1 MIGQDLTIEK
11 LSISFEG
18 KQIVHELSFQIK
30 PGTILAMVG
39 ESGSGKSVTARS
51 LVGLAGDRA
60 QITAQS
66 LRLGDHDLLG
76 LDEEGWSELRGKEIG
91 FVLQDA
97 LTSLDPLRTI
107 GQEIEEA
114 LTVHGQ
120 LRGWRHRRARRER
133 VLELLR
139 NSAVSEPETRI
150 QERANELS
158 GGLRQR
164 ALIASAIALN
174 PGIIIVDEPTTAL
187 DASTVARVLTL
198 FSDLRDAG
206 HGILLISH
214 DIEAV
219 SQIADTII
227 VVKEGRLIEQGEAD
241 QILNRPSQEY
251 TRLLLSSIPG
261 QHHKLPRPSV
271 QKTEDVSPLLVVKD
285 IVKFYP
291 KSRGLSR
298 IAVDHV
304 SFTLRR
310 GETLG
315 ILGESGSGKTTTA
328 RIVTGFLEP
337 DAGNVWF
344 DGKIWNGV
352 CADTDRSVDERERRP
367 YRHEMGIVYQDPL
380 SSFDPRWTV
389 QHILADALEANN
401 VPHTEVP
408 ERITAL
414 LELVSLTPDLSRRRP
429 LQLSGGQRQRI
440 AIARAIAGRPKL
452 IVCDEPVSALD
463 VSVQAQILELLKY
476 IQDRFQ
482 ISYLFISYDLG
493 VVKEISDEVIVMY
506 DGKIV
511 DYGKTDHIFK
521 KPKHQFTKNLIGLNN
536 F

>member
-1 MIGQDLTIEK
+1 MIGQELTVEK

-18 KQIVHELSFQIK
+18 KQVVHDLSFQIK

-51 LVGLAGDRA
+51 LVGLAGDQA

-66 LRLGDHDLLG
+66 LRLGDLDLLG
-76 LDEEGWSELRGKEIG
+76 LGEEGWSELRGKEIG

-107 GQEIEEA
+107 GQEIEESLA
-114 LTVHGQ
+114 VHGQ

-139 NSAVSEPETRI
+139 NSAVSDPETRL

-187 DASTVARVLTL
+187 DASTVSHVLKL
-198 FSDLRDAG
+198 FRDLRDAG

-219 SQIADTII
+219 SQVADTII
-227 VVKEGRLIEQGEAD
+227 VVKEGRLIEQGEAA
-241 QILNRPSQEY
+241 QILKNPTQEY

-261 QHHKLPRPSV
+261 QQHKPQRPSV
-271 QKTEDVSPLLVVKD
+271 QQTEDDPPLLVVKD
-285 IVKFYP
+285 ILKDYP
-291 KSRGLSR
+291 KSQGSSR
-298 IAVDHV
+298 TAVDHV

-328 RIVTGFLEP
+328 RIVTGFLAP
-337 DAGNVWF
+337 DAGSVWF
-344 DGKIWNGV
+344 NGKVWNGI
-352 CADTDRSVDERERRP
+352 CADTHRSVDERERRP
-367 YRHEMGIVYQDPL
+367 HRHEMGIVYQDPL

-401 VPHTEVP
+401 IPQMEFP

-414 LELVSLTPDLSRRRP
+414 LALVRLTPDISRRRP

-440 AIARAIAGRPKL
+440 AIARAIAGKPKL

-463 VSVQAQILELLKY
+463 VSVQAQVLELLKELQERLK
-476 IQDRFQ
+476 IA
-482 ISYLFISYDLG
+482 YLFISHDLG
-493 VVKEISDEVIVMY
+493 VIKEMSDNVIIMQ

-511 DYGKTDHIFK
+511 DHGETNHIFK
-521 KPKHQFTKNLIGLNN
+521 NPSHEFTKSLLRSRVI
-536 F
+536 